1 MYGRNSGLQLH
12 RSAELPLAGRI
23 LMAAGGLIA
32 ASLVGLG
39 MRVLFTLAA
48 RPIVGARLEL
58 MLEAIVV
65 GICLVVAVPI
75 AALLRKGAFRKAA
88 WAGFAAHWGLGALQV
103 VTIAYLPWGSG
114 SVSASLS
121 FAALA
126 GLSLFIAGLGREIAR
141 WLAEL
146 GTQ

>member
-1 MYGRNSGLQLH
+1 MH

-23 LMAAGGLIA
+23 LMVAGGLIA
-32 ASLVGLG
+32 ASLIGLG

-48 RPIVGARLEL
+48 RPVVGARLEL

-65 GICLVVAVPI
+65 GICLVVALPI
-75 AALLRKGAFRKAA
+75 APFLRRTAVRKAI
-88 WAGFAAHWGLGALQV
+88 WAGLAVHWGFGALQV

-114 SVSASLS
+114 PLSNSLS
-121 FAALA
+121 IVALG

-141 WLAEL
+141 WLSEL